1 MKTGKANIHLLALIS
16 NNALAGDQLP
26 TELKLFDVGVNPTR
40 KGPVTVGQK
49 TRDMLP
55 RLQRE
60 RGFDRVALDFGHNTV
75 PGTDAYKESSEPRP
89 VAAYGVPQ
97 LRADG
102 LYLSDLVWTPEGK
115 KSARNFIDLSPAPEL
130 DANREVTFLHSV
142 GLVRQGAVDGLSFFS
157 VDVPVNAG
165 QTQQENAV
173 MDKILAALRKGLGL
187 AETAT
192 EEDIQ
197 KCLTTLM
204 ASVAEFQKSITPLS
218 GAGTAITALTAKLA
232 EIEKSITTLSAA
244 GGGEKGAKE
253 LGEKIVTLTT
263 KVEEASTK
271 ISTFQAEI
279 EKRDR
284 NDLVALA
291 HREGKVLPLSAEQIT
306 ATPVAT
312 LRDLVKNLAV
322 TVPVEKRTP
331 LHVQEFSVTAEAEL
345 TEAQKQIARNC
356 GVDPEKLKKK

>member
-1 MKTGKANIHLLALIS
+1 MKTEKANIRLLALIS

-26 TELKLFDVGVNPTR
+26 TELKLLDFGVNQTR
-40 KGPVTVGQK
+40 KGPVHVGQK

-60 RGFDRVALDFGHNTV
+60 RGFDSVALDFEHNTV
-75 PGTDAYKESSEPRP
+75 PGTKAYKESTEPRS
-89 VAAYGVPQ
+89 VAAYGIPQ
-97 LRADG
+97 LRTDG
-102 LYLSDLVWTPEGK
+102 IYLTSLTWTPDGK

-130 DANREVTFLHSV
+130 DDNGEVIFLHSAA
-142 GLVRQGAVDGLSFFS
+142 LCRQGAVDGLSFYS

-204 ASVAEFQKSITPLS
+204 ASIAGFKESITPLS
-218 GAGTAITALTAKLA
+218 GTGTAITALNAKLA

-244 GGGEKGAKE
+244 GGGEKAAKE
-253 LGEKIVTLTT
+253 LGEKITTLTAS
-263 KVEEASTK
+263 VADASTK
-271 ISTFQAEI
+271 IATFQAEI

-284 NDLVALA
+284 ADLVALSR
-291 HREGKVLPLSAEQIT
+291 REGKVLPLNADQIA

>member
-1 MKTGKANIHLLALIS
+1 MKRTEKANIHLLALIS

-26 TELKLFDVGVNPTR
+26 TELKLLDFGVNQTR
-40 KGPVTVGQK
+40 KGPVSVGQR
-49 TRDMLP
+49 TRDTLP
-55 RLQRE
+55 RLQSE
-60 RGFDRVALDFGHNTV
+60 RGFDRIALDFEHNTV
-75 PGTDAYKESSEPRP
+75 PGTKAYKESSEPRP

-102 LYLSDLVWTPEGK
+102 IYLTSLTWTPDGV

-130 DANREVTFLHSV
+130 DSNGEVIFLHSAA
-142 GLVRQGAVDGLSFFS
+142 LCRQGAVDGLSFYS
-157 VDVPVNAG
+157 VDMPVNAG
-165 QTQQENAV
+165 QTQQEDEL

-192 EEDIQ
+192 DEDIA
-197 KCLTTLM
+197 KCLSTLSTSM
-204 ASVAEFQKSITPLS
+204 AQGAKSMEQ
-218 GAGTAITALTAKLA
+218 ITALNAKLA
-232 EIEKSITTLSAA
+232 EIEKAITTLSAA
-244 GGGEKGAKE
+244 GGGEKSAKE
-253 LGEKIVTLTT
+253 LADKITTLSASVADATT
-263 KVEEASTK
+263 KIA
-271 ISTFQAEI
+271 TFQAEI

-284 NDLVALA
+284 ADLVALA
-291 HREGKVLPLSAEQIT
+291 CREGKVLPLNADQVA

-312 LRDLVKNLAV
+312 LRDMVKNLAV

-331 LHVQEFSVTAEAEL
+331 IHVQEFSVTAEPEL